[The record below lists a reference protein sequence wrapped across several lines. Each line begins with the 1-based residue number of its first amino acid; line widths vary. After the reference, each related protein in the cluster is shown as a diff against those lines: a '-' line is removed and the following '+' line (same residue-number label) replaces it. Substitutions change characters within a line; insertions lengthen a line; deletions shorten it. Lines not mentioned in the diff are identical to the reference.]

1 MCAVNW
7 ILWNKSWV
15 PALHRST
22 NYGLSSSMNKCRFAT
37 LSALGMGCSWHSKLH
52 STCSILYMFVLFFVS
67 QLSAQTNEKEV
78 ALQQVTF
85 LQNQMRECEQKIQ
98 ELEAAK
104 EQLEQDSFSTHS
116 HFQEL
121 EELHK
126 QVETVF
132 ASKCSRAVIIMA
144 PPLFDLLFMY
154 ICSRLCDKTLYG

>member
-1 MCAVNW
+1 
-7 ILWNKSWV
+7 
-15 PALHRST
+15 
-22 NYGLSSSMNKCRFAT
+22 
-37 LSALGMGCSWHSKLH
+37 MGCSWHSKLH
-52 STCSILYMFVLFFVS
+52 STCSILYMFVLFLVS

-132 ASKCSRAVIIMA
+132 ASKGSRAVIWPHHFLTSIHVVH
-144 PPLFDLLFMY
+144 LL
-154 ICSRLCDKTLYG
+154 